1 MSVESEAPQGR
12 QADRGAP
19 SPVPSPAPSPVPRI
33 VVALYLLL
41 AVALFGWF
49 LFGWLVQRQGFV
61 NSVGE
66 SAGTGFALLLV
77 IAIVGTIRRGGN

>member
-1 MSVESEAPQGR
+1 
-12 QADRGAP
+12 
-19 SPVPSPAPSPVPRI
+19 

-66 SAGTGFALLLV
+66 SAGTGFALLLA
-77 IAIVGTIRRGGN
+77 IAIVGTIRRGGG

>member
-12 QADRGAP
+12 QADRTAP
-19 SPVPSPAPSPVPRI
+19 TPVPRI

-41 AVALFGWF
+41 AVAFFGWF

-66 SAGTGFALLLV
+66 SAGTGFALLLA
-77 IAIVGTIRRGGN
+77 IAIVGTIRRGGS

>member
-12 QADRGAP
+12 QADRRAP
-19 SPVPSPAPSPVPRI
+19 TPVPRI

-66 SAGTGFALLLV
+66 SAGTGFALLLA
-77 IAIVGTIRRGGN
+77 IAIVGTIRRGGG

>member
-1 MSVESEAPQGR
+1 MSVESEVPQGR
-12 QADRGAP
+12 QVDRSAP
-19 SPVPSPAPSPVPRI
+19 APVPRI
-33 VVALYLLL
+33 VVGLYLLL

-77 IAIVGTIRRGGN
+77 IAIVGTIRRGGS

>member
-12 QADRGAP
+12 EADRSAQ
-19 SPVPSPAPSPVPRI
+19 APVPRI
-33 VVALYLLL
+33 VVGLYLLL

-66 SAGTGFALLLV
+66 SAGTGFALLLA
-77 IAIVGTIRRGGN
+77 IAIVGTIRRGSS

>member
-41 AVALFGWF
+41 AVALFGW
-49 LFGWLVQRQGFV
+49 LVQRQGFV